1 MPHASSPPMSRRLL
15 LGAGTALGLGSLN
28 APRLARAQRPGVL
41 RFVPQADLAVLD
53 PIFTTAAVTSNHAMM
68 VFDTL
73 YGMDAEYNA
82 HPQMAAGHLV
92 EDDGL
97 TWVVTL
103 RDGLKFHDGER
114 VLARDCVAS
123 IKRWGSRDM
132 YGQEVMAQANEITA
146 PDDRTIRFRF
156 KRRFPTLPQAL
167 GKIGPSLPVIMPERL
182 AQTPATQQVTEMIG
196 SGPFRF
202 IASERMAGVRVS
214 YERFRDYVPR
224 PDGTT
229 SRTAGPKLVHFDRVE
244 WQVIPDQATAAGAL
258 MNGEVDW
265 VESTSSDLSPML
277 ARGGRVRVR
286 YGSDYYS
293 TILRFNHLQPPFDN
307 PAIRRALLAAIDQEA
322 FMQAGYGTDPEGWKA
337 RVGVFSSDSPLA
349 NDAGLEKLGN
359 PPDFAKVRRD
369 LKEAGYDNEK
379 VVMLQ
384 ADDYPTL
391 RALAEVA
398 AHTMREV
405 GMNVEVQNGDW
416 GTISQRRSNRES
428 LDKGGWSAF
437 CTGLSSTIDPAG
449 HLALRANGAKAWFG
463 WPDSP
468 KLEAL
473 RQEWFMSED
482 LAQQKRVA
490 REIQAQVMQDVPYIP
505 LGEYRRLEAFS
516 TSLSGFP
523 AGAAY
528 FWGVKRG

>member
-1 MPHASSPPMSRRLL
+1 MPYRPSLPLSRRLL
-15 LGAGTALGLGSLN
+15 LGAGAALGAGVLS
-28 APRLARAQRPGVL
+28 APRVAHAQRSNIL
-41 RFVPQADLAVLD
+41 RFVPHADLAVLD

-73 YGMDAEYNA
+73 YGLDENYQA
-82 HPQMAAGHLV
+82 HPQMVAGHV
-92 EDDGL
+92 IEDDGL
-97 TWVVTL
+97 TWVLTL
-103 RDGLKFHDGER
+103 RGGLKFHDGEPVR
-114 VLARDCVAS
+114 ARDCVAS
-123 IKRWGSRDM
+123 IQRWGSRDM
-132 YGQEVMAQANEITA
+132 YGQEVIAQANEITA

-156 KRRFPTLPQAL
+156 KRPFPTLPQAL
-167 GKIGPSLPVIMPERL
+167 GKVGSSLPVMMPERL

-202 IASERMAGVRVS
+202 LANERMAGVRVA

-224 PDGTT
+224 PDGKT
-229 SRTAGPKLVHFDRVE
+229 SRTAGPKMANFDRVE
-244 WQVIPDQATAAGAL
+244 WNVIPDQATAAGAL

-277 ARGGRVRVR
+277 ARGGRVKVNF
-286 YGSDYYS
+286 GSDYYS

-307 PAIRRALLAAIDQEA
+307 PAIRRALLGIIDQEA
-322 FMQAGYGTDPEGWKA
+322 FMQAAYGTDPEGWKA
-337 RVGVFSSDSPLA
+337 NVGVFSADSPLA

-359 PPDFAKVRRD
+359 PPDFAKVRQN
-369 LKEAGYDNEK
+369 LKEAGYNNEK
-379 VVMLQ
+379 VVILQ

-398 AHTMREV
+398 GHMMREV
-405 GMNVEVQNGDW
+405 GMKVEVQNGDW
-416 GTISQRRSNRES
+416 GTISQRRANRES

-449 HLALRANGAKAWFG
+449 HLALRTNGAKAWFG
-463 WPDSP
+463 WPDNP

-473 RQEWFMSED
+473 RQDWFTAEN
-482 LAQQKRVA
+482 LAEQKRIA
-490 REIQAQVMQDVPYIP
+490 REIQLQVMQEVPYIP

-516 TSLSGFP
+516 ADLSGFP

-528 FWGVKRG
+528 FWGIKRN